1 MKRFDRH
8 KIRIARL
15 LVMAFLLASLPLA
28 GLPAMDT
35 YAAPEDGTESST
47 ERSSGG
53 AASGNVQST
62 QSPGTTLGVNSVQ
75 TVGDAKSGQGTTG
88 NNAANAQKE
97 VPYGVVSQDAAPAYE
112 ANKGI
117 SDWTKRKAITAPAN
131 TYVLT
136 AATGAS
142 AGKSVLYFAVKYVDA
157 NGISRSLFGLN
168 QKKTAFTG
176 VPKVMYAG
184 SLGHFADG
192 VKGDL
197 DGPWIPWL
205 RKHIKEINSIFIGS
219 AYLRILH

>member
-1 MKRFDRH
+1 
-8 KIRIARL
+8 
-15 LVMAFLLASLPLA
+15 MAFLLASLPLA
-28 GLPAMDT
+28 SLPAMDT

-117 SDWTKRKAITAPAN
+117 SDWTKRKAI
-131 TYVLT
+131 
-136 AATGAS
+136 
-142 AGKSVLYFAVKYVDA
+142 
-157 NGISRSLFGLN
+157 
-168 QKKTAFTG
+168 
-176 VPKVMYAG
+176 
-184 SLGHFADG
+184 
-192 VKGDL
+192 
-197 DGPWIPWL
+197 
-205 RKHIKEINSIFIGS
+205 
-219 AYLRILH
+219 